1 MKGRMRRIGAIL
13 AAAAFFAGGA
23 AETEMTGEQ
32 IWQLEQALYKLGYH
46 SAECDMRLDEETQ
59 RAIRNFQIAN
69 ELEVTGEPDD
79 ETVRQINSDKAISET
94 DYLEALAK
102 KSAESRE
109 LKLGS
114 SGSSVSALQKK
125 LKALGYYSNG
135 SDGEFGEGTKAAVMR
150 FQMANG
156 LEQTGIVDASTRL
169 RLDDD
174 SPISFSAFLEA
185 SSASP
190 GQSGAAVHALQKRL
204 LALGYYD
211 GACTGSFGDETQ
223 QAVSQFQRFNELEE
237 TGSVDATTCE
247 KLYSDSAIALR
258 APGTMHSGDTGADVK
273 TLNAELNGLGYPADA
288 ESEKYD
294 AATETSVRLFQMAN
308 GLPTTGEA
316 DPETVSRLQSGQAI
330 GMDRVKESFS
340 QQVRVQSDSALGML
354 ASIAG
359 KQRGKSFSA
368 ADPETCAGFAF
379 VQYVCVAAGIPVTD
393 MEELNLLISEP
404 VEDVNA
410 LQPGEIIA
418 FYPNG
423 DASGARRMGVYS
435 GAWHMICATADDPWV
450 LECDI
455 VENGGTLCRWKM
467 VQD

>member
-69 ELEVTGEPDD
+69 GLEVTGEPDD

-211 GACTGSFGDETQ
+211 GACTGSFGDETRRRFRSFS
-223 QAVSQFQRFNELEE
+223 VSTNWKKP
-237 TGSVDATTCE
+237 GSVNAATCE

-308 GLPTTGEA
+308 GRRLPAKPTPKPFRDWRA
-316 DPETVSRLQSGQAI
+316 
-330 GMDRVKESFS
+330 
-340 QQVRVQSDSALGML
+340 VRRSA
-354 ASIAG
+354 
-359 KQRGKSFSA
+359 
-368 ADPETCAGFAF
+368 
-379 VQYVCVAAGIPVTD
+379 
-393 MEELNLLISEP
+393 
-404 VEDVNA
+404 
-410 LQPGEIIA
+410 
-418 FYPNG
+418 
-423 DASGARRMGVYS
+423 
-435 GAWHMICATADDPWV
+435 WTA
-450 LECDI
+450 
-455 VENGGTLCRWKM
+455 
-467 VQD
+467 